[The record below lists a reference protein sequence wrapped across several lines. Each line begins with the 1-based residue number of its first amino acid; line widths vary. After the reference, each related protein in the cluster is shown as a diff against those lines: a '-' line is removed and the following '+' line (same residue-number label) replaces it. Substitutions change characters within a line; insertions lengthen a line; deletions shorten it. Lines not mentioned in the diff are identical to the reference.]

1 MIYKNAQLY
10 NVSDIDTD
18 SKDGGVTWYRMP
30 KKLMDKFEAP
40 NGKHMNVFST
50 GVEIR
55 FVINSGTAVVR
66 MQSIL
71 DENINACFHVY
82 RGGIQGGYPDH
93 ENNTHVP
100 NVPTDFVFGKPGNI
114 DTLREVAKAA
124 GDSFDPEVV
133 RIIFDRGAYK
143 ILDISGDIAP
153 PSKEQMPEKTLL
165 CYGSSITHGS
175 NSIDTSHTWASLLAH
190 SLDMDLRNLGMA
202 GSCYMEPEIIDY
214 IASEGERGAW
224 DMAIMELGINVL
236 FWEESKIRER
246 VENAVSEVAGRNKDK
261 KIYIISPFYCGDEY
275 HGKKEPDTW
284 RRIIKETV
292 DRLAFS
298 NVTLINGLELLG
310 DMTLLSADEIHP
322 SIYGVQQIA
331 DRLTDIV
338 KRDINR

>member
-1 MIYKNAQLY
+1 MIYKNVELY

-18 SKDGGVTWYRMP
+18 ERDGGITWYRMP
-30 KKLMDKFEAP
+30 KKLMDKFETP
-40 NGKHMNVFST
+40 GGKHMNVFST

-55 FVINSGTAVVR
+55 FVINSGTAVIR
-66 MQSIL
+66 MQSII

-100 NVPTDFVFGKPGNI
+100 NEPINFEFGNVGNI
-114 DTLREVAKAA
+114 DTLRDMARLA

-143 ILDISGDIAP
+143 ILDISGDITP
-153 PSKEQMPEKTLL
+153 PLKEQTPEKTLL

-190 SLDMDLRNLGMA
+190 NLDMDLRNLGMA
-202 GSCYMEPEIIDY
+202 GSCYMEPEVIDY
-214 IASEGERGAW
+214 IASEGECGAW
-224 DMAIMELGINVL
+224 DTAVMELGINAL

-246 VENAVSEVAGRNKDK
+246 VENSIRQVAGRNKDK
-261 KIYIISPFYCGDEY
+261 KVYIISPFYCGDDY
-275 HGKKEPDTW
+275 RGKTEPDTW

-292 DRLAFS
+292 DRLALD
-298 NVTLINGLELLG
+298 NVTLINGLDLLG
-310 DMTLLSADEIHP
+310 DVTLLSGDVIHP

-331 DRLTDIV
+331 DRITDII
-338 KRDINR
+338 KKDS

>member
-10 NVSDIDTD
+10 NVSDIDID
-18 SKDGGVTWYRMP
+18 SKDGGATWNRMP
-30 KKLMDKFEAP
+30 KKLTDKFEAP
-40 NGKHMNVFST
+40 NGRYMNVSST

-66 MQSIL
+66 MQSTA
-71 DENINACFHVY
+71 DKSMNSCFHVY

-93 ENNTHVP
+93 ENNTYVP
-100 NVPTDFVFGKPGNI
+100 NVPTDFVFEKQKNI
-114 DTLREVAKAA
+114 DSLREMAKAA
-124 GDSFDPEVV
+124 GDSFDPDVV

-153 PSKEQMPEKTLL
+153 PAKEQAPEKTLL

-175 NSIDTSHTWASLLAH
+175 NSIDTSHTWVSLLAH
-190 SLDMDLRNLGMA
+190 NLDMDLRNLGMA
-202 GSCYMEPEIIDY
+202 GSCCMEPEVIDY
-214 IASEGERGAW
+214 IASEGECGAW
-224 DMAIMELGINVL
+224 DMAVMELGINVL

-246 VENAVSEVAGRNKDK
+246 VENAVSEVAGRNRDK
-261 KIYIISPFYCGDEY
+261 KVYVISPFYCGDEY

-331 DRLTDIV
+331 DRLTDIL
-338 KRDINR
+338 KRDTE